1 MSRNRTP
8 QLLVSAVLLA
18 TTGCAA
24 DDLGSLTSVAPGDHG
39 HQGGVEVL
47 LANGNVGTAD
57 PMINY
62 SNAAW
67 TLYTASYDG
76 LTAFTKSGPEVG
88 RHVAPDLVTEIP
100 KPTDDGLKWTF
111 TLRSGIRFS
120 DGREVQPNDVKASFE
135 RMFKVHGPTTSSQFD
150 VLAGARECLDRPETC
165 DLSAGIAI
173 DEATRRI
180 TFTLTEPD
188 PELPEQLGQ
197 PLASI
202 LPADTPPADVG
213 SDVSKLRAT
222 GPYYWASYDPTDR
235 VVLKRNPYF
244 RSWSPLAAP
253 EGYPDQIVEK
263 FGLEPT
269 DQITAVINGQADFA
283 TDQPPPDRL
292 NEISVEH
299 PDQTHLDQI
308 GHVWYW
314 ALNTRIPPFDN
325 PKARQALNY
334 AFDRDS
340 AVLQAGGPGLA
351 TPTCQVLVPNIPGY
365 RQYCPW
371 TVDPAPDG
379 HGPWHG
385 ADMAKAR
392 RLVAESGTAGAPV
405 SVVSGNN
412 RMHVAMGEYMQ
423 TLLTKLGYRA
433 TLKPMDEG
441 LQYPFVQNSGNR
453 VEVALADW
461 SQDYPAPSDF
471 LKVLTSCAAYVPN
484 SDASPNIGGFCDPAV
499 DDRMTEA
506 LRLANTD
513 PERAN
518 ALWAAVDRAVTDQ
531 APWVS
536 MYVPKWVSFVSARLG
551 NYRFSAQFGFL
562 PGVAWLR

>member
-1 MSRNRTP
+1 MNRKAV
-8 QLLVSAVLLA
+8 LASLVLLA
-18 TTGCAA
+18 ATGCAV
-24 DDLGSLTSVAPGDHG
+24 DDTLDLTSVAPGDTG
-39 HQGGVEVL
+39 HQGGIEVL
-47 LANGNVGTAD
+47 LSSGNVGTAD
-57 PMINY
+57 PMVNF
-62 SNAAW
+62 STSSW
-67 TLYTASYDG
+67 TLFTATYDG
-76 LTAFTKSGPEVG
+76 LTAFTKSGPNTG
-88 RHVAPDLVTEIP
+88 QHVAPDLVTEIP
-100 KPTDDGLKWTF
+100 KPADDGLKWTF

-120 DGREVQPNDVKASFE
+120 DGRELRPKDVKASFE

-150 VLAGARECLDRPETC
+150 VLAGAKECLDTPETC
-165 DLSAGIAI
+165 DLSKGIAI
-173 DEATRRI
+173 DEATNKI

-188 PELPEQLGQ
+188 PELPQQLGQ

-213 SDVSKLRAT
+213 SDVSKLRST

-253 EGYPDQIVEK
+253 EGYPDRIVQK

-269 DQITAVINGQADFA
+269 DQITAVINGQADLA
-283 TDQPPPDRL
+283 VDQPPPDRL
-292 NEISVEH
+292 PEISVDH
-299 PDQTHLDQI
+299 PNQLHLDQL

-325 PKARQALNY
+325 LKARQAVNY
-334 AFDRDS
+334 AFDRNS

-351 TPTCQVLVPNIPGY
+351 TTTCQVLVPNIPGY

-371 TVDPAPDG
+371 TVNPGPNG
-379 HGPWHG
+379 FGPWRG
-385 ADMAKAR
+385 PDLAKAK
-392 RLVAESGTAGAPV
+392 RLVAESGTAGAAV
-405 SVVSGNN
+405 SVVPGNN
-412 RMHVAMGEYMQ
+412 RMHIAMGEYLQ
-423 TLLTKLGYRA
+423 TLLTDLGYHA

-453 VEVALADW
+453 VEAALTDW

-471 LKVLTSCAAYVPN
+471 LKVLTSCTAFVPN
-484 SDASPNIGGFCDPAV
+484 SDASPNVGGFCDPAV
-499 DDRMTEA
+499 DARMAEA
-506 LRLANTD
+506 ARLATTD
-513 PERAN
+513 PEAAN
-518 ALWAAVDRAVTDQ
+518 AVWAEVDRAVTDQ

-536 MYVPKWVSFVSARLG
+536 MYVPKWIDFTSARLG